1 MKRVV
6 VRAAGPELEG
16 TVGDGALAQRLRE
29 LLGVRTGPLLLGG
42 ERLGRRR
49 LGHRVLVLE
58 ARLVDLEGRREVEDR
73 LAALDGDDAPRR
85 ERAAVADAVDVV
97 DDRLSHVAGA
107 KEVGVERV
115 HVALG
120 RDRLHRGG
128 ERLTEH
134 LAAEH
139 RSPPEVLALAAEE
152 VLLDSLEGEELDELV
167 EDALRHDAPRFAR
180 SPTDPRSTAL
190 GHDTGRGK
198 SGMFFMKS
206 PRERADSTAI
216 FEDFAAA
223 MPETRH
229 EGPGFR
235 TLRLR

>member
-1 MKRVV
+1 M
-6 VRAAGPELEG
+6 
-16 TVGDGALAQRLRE
+16 
-29 LLGVRTGPLLLGG
+29 
-42 ERLGRRR
+42 
-49 LGHRVLVLE
+49 
-58 ARLVDLEGRREVEDR
+58 
-73 LAALDGDDAPRR
+73 
-85 ERAAVADAVDVV
+85 
-97 DDRLSHVAGA
+97 
-107 KEVGVERV
+107 
-115 HVALG
+115 ALG
-120 RDRLHRGG
+120 RDRLHGRR

-139 RSPPEVLALAAEE
+139 RAPAEILALAAEE
-152 VLLDSLEGEELDELV
+152 VLLDALEREELDELV
-167 EDALRHDAPRFAR
+167 EDALRQDASRCAR
-180 SPTDPRSTAL
+180 SRTTDPRSTAPS
-190 GHDTGRGK
+190 HDAGRGK